1 MEALHSLHSQDLQL
15 DWLRSFVSVVD
26 AGSLTAAAPQL
37 HRSQSALSMQLKKLE
52 AAVGRPLLTRDARH
66 LALTATGRLL
76 LPHARGLLEAH
87 HAAQQ
92 ALHGPAVLGRVVLG
106 VPDDYAV
113 AYLAP
118 VLRAFAAR
126 HPQVELS
133 LVCEQSTS
141 LVPKLRRGEIDLA
154 LATRDR
160 AGTGSLLFREPLVW
174 VAAAA
179 HQAWRREPLPLA
191 LYEPG
196 SRARKLVTAALAA
209 QRRLH
214 RVVYHSPSL
223 AGQIAAAESGLAVAV
238 LTRCSVPAGLMVLD
252 KRHGLPAL
260 PPLDVVVLRSRASAA
275 SEAAQAMHEQLLLTL
290 GRADE
295 P

>member
-1 MEALHSLHSQDLQL
+1 
-15 DWLRSFVSVVD
+15 
-26 AGSLTAAAPQL
+26 
-37 HRSQSALSMQLKKLE
+37 
-52 AAVGRPLLTRDARH
+52 
-66 LALTATGRLL
+66 
-76 LPHARGLLEAH
+76 
-87 HAAQQ
+87 
-92 ALHGPAVLGRVVLG
+92 
-106 VPDDYAV
+106 
-113 AYLAP
+113 
-118 VLRAFAAR
+118 
-126 HPQVELS
+126 ELS

-160 AGTGSLLFREPLVW
+160 AGTGSLLFGGPRGG

-179 HQAWRREPLPLA
+179 HQAGRREPLPLA

-252 KRHGLPAL
+252 KRHGLPVL

-295 P
+295 DRQPGNGVGRVTRSVKAGSAIAATAGKLVARATPAVRVDAKASAPARRVRGG